1 MSGHAQPL
9 EPSRL
14 LPVQAGA
21 SDVQSWLSQGLITQ
35 EEAKSFSPNQLEFM
49 ARKREPGG
57 CRPPAAAVA
66 RCYSLLPCV
75 APCSC
80 GHWF

>member
-57 CRPPAAAVA
+57 CRRPPLLLPAAIPAAV
-66 RCYSLLPCV
+66 CCSLQL
-75 APCSC
+75 